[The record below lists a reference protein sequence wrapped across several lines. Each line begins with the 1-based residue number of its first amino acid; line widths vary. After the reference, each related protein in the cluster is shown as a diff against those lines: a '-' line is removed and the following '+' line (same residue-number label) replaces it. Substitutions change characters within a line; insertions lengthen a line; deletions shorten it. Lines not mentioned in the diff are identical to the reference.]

1 MIKKI
6 LTILLLA
13 AMPVVA
19 LFSCKKVSI
28 NNTDLTRNFFPLKF
42 GKYVTYN
49 VDSVYY
55 NGSLGVT
62 LEVKSQMKYS
72 VTDTFTDAKRRP
84 SYIMDV
90 YSRPYDGADWHAINV
105 ILVTPTSNSILY
117 SQDQVQYV
125 KMMFPISEGLSW
137 PGNQNANIN
146 NPALTYLKG
155 WNYMYQDYNLSYFDG
170 FENFQ
175 NTVSILEDN
184 EHVNYQ
190 NIDSALAGYDTY
202 AKEVYAYNIGMI
214 YKEWTH
220 TTWIDSSQNKS
231 GYSVIMRAIDNN

>member
-6 LTILLLA
+6 LTILLLV
-13 AMPVVA
+13 AMPLVA
-19 LFSCKKVSI
+19 LFSCRKM
-28 NNTDLTRNFFPLKF
+28 NTNTGDLTRNYFPLQY
-42 GKYVTYN
+42 GKYVTYA

-55 NGSLGVT
+55 YGSAGVKQ
-62 LEVKSQMKYS
+62 EVKSQMKYTI
-72 VTDTFTDAKRRP
+72 TDTFRDQKKRV

-90 YSRPYDGADWHAINV
+90 YSRPYDGADWHALRV
-105 ILVTPTSNSILY
+105 ILVTPTSNSLLY
-117 SQDQVQYV
+117 SQDGVQYI

-137 PGNQNANIN
+137 PGNQNAQLND
-146 NPALTYLKG
+146 PVFAYLKD
-155 WNYMYQDYNLSYFDG
+155 WNYMYKNYHLSYFDG
-170 FENFQ
+170 FVNFD

-190 NIDSALAGYDTY
+190 NVDSALAGYDTY
-202 AKEVYAYNIGMI
+202 AKEVYAYNVGMI

-231 GYSVIMRAIDNN
+231 GYSVIMQAIDHN